1 MLTATRLSHVV
12 GACIDGLDA
21 SKPLSAQQQLWL
33 SDALH
38 QHGFIVLKKQSLS
51 PSELVRFAQYWGE
64 PSPHVIDT
72 FHHPQDPRVL
82 ILSNVV
88 KDGRPT
94 GLADAGTYFHTDYS
108 YLAVPARCTILH
120 ALDMPA
126 GGNGTTFANQAAAYD
141 DLSALRKKQIAA
153 LVVRHHYGNRD
164 DLNHQSRTVA
174 SVLTAEQ
181 AGRVSWVHHPLV
193 KEHPFTG
200 RRALYAVSGSSF
212 GIEGMD
218 DAQAMALLRELST
231 HSTQDRYRHTHDY
244 DNGDLVVWDNSLLLH
259 AAPLVDLSRPRTLW
273 RVTVLEGQASSQP
286 QAAQAKNYP

>member
-1 MLTATRLSHVV
+1 M
-12 GACIDGLDA
+12 
-21 SKPLSAQQQLWL
+21 
-33 SDALH
+33 
-38 QHGFIVLKKQSLS
+38 
-51 PSELVRFAQYWGE
+51 PS
-64 PSPHVIDT
+64 
-72 FHHPQDPRVL
+72 
-82 ILSNVV
+82 
-88 KDGRPT
+88 
-94 GLADAGTYFHTDYS
+94 
-108 YLAVPARCTILH
+108 
-120 ALDMPA
+120 

-141 DLSALRKKQIAA
+141 DLSALRKKQIAD

-193 KEHPFTG
+193 KKHPFTG

-218 DAQAMALLRELST
+218 DVQALALLRELST

-273 RVTVLEGQASSQP
+273 RVTVLEGQASSQS
-286 QAAQAKNYP
+286 

>member
-1 MLTATRLSHVV
+1 MLKATPLSPVL

-21 SKPLSAQQQLWL
+21 SRPLNAQQQIGL
-33 SDALH
+33 SEALH

-51 PSELVRFAQYWGE
+51 PSELVRFAEYWGQ

-108 YLAVPARCTILH
+108 YLEVPARCTILH
-120 ALDMPA
+120 ALDMPP

-141 DLSALRKKQIAA
+141 DLSAVCKKQIAA

-164 DLNHQSRTVA
+164 DLDHHSRNVA
-174 SVLTAEQ
+174 SVLTVAQ
-181 AGRVSWVHHPLV
+181 AGRVTWVHHPLV
-193 KEHPFTG
+193 KKHRFTG
-200 RRALYAVSGSSF
+200 RPALYAVSGSSF
-212 GIEGMD
+212 GIQGMD
-218 DAQAMALLRELST
+218 DTEALALLRELSA
-231 HSTQDRYRHTHDY
+231 HSTQARYRHTHDY

-273 RVTVLEGQASSQP
+273 RVTVLEGQASGQH
-286 QAAQAKNYP
+286 QAA